1 MNVTKEMT
9 LKDTVDLMLSS
20 DFKDRFRAE
29 YYQTKIRAEKLKAM
43 LVKYEAGNLDFQPK
57 CSYELLSLQ
66 LVHMEEYIKDLE
78 RRAEIESVE
87 L

>member
-1 MNVTKEMT
+1 MNVTKEIT
-9 LKDTVDLMLSS
+9 LKDTVDLMISS
-20 DFKDRFRAE
+20 DFRDRFRAE

-43 LVKYEAGNLDFQPK
+43 LVKYEAGNLDFKPK

-78 RRAEIESVE
+78 QRAEIEE
-87 L
+87 IDL